1 MRRRACVVA
10 WSRPEQSLE
19 DGSRHRTALT
29 AQSIEINAEFRRALH
44 ILERTRKHL
53 LVTGR
58 AGTGK
63 STLLRYFLRSTR
75 KKTVVLAP
83 TGVAAVNVGGQTI
96 HSFFGF
102 RPDVTPDTVPR
113 VVLPGDRE
121 SVYRKLE
128 LIVIDE
134 VSMVR
139 ADLLDCVDR
148 FLRLNGPRRNRPFGG
163 VQMAFFGDLYQLPPV
178 VTGPERRALGALY
191 ETPYFYSAHALQG
204 VDLELVELEKVYR
217 QTDPVFLEI
226 LGAIRDGTVTDG
238 HLDVLNRRCVPDFE
252 PAPDELYVQLTTTNQ
267 LAQAT
272 NRAQLAKLP
281 GRLHPFEGL
290 LEGEFGHDHA
300 PAPLRLELKVGA
312 QVMLVNNDPEGRW
325 VNGTVGRVAEVL
337 GPSDDPLVVVELEDG
352 TQAEVVPYT
361 WELFSFYVE
370 GGQLRSRVVGRYT
383 QLPLMLAWAVTIHKS
398 QGKTF
403 DRVVIDVGRGA
414 FAPGQVYVALSRCR
428 TLEGIVLKRP
438 ITRKHVWVDYRIV
451 KFLTRFQYEK
461 AERALPLERRKELIE
476 QAMAAGRL
484 LRIVYLKPDGHKS
497 RRVVRPLEVG
507 EVEYMGRP
515 FLGLR
520 AFCHRR
526 GEERVFRVDRIL
538 EVEPADG

>member
-1 MRRRACVVA
+1 MEAEGRSTPQLGRRVDAR
-10 WSRPEQSLE
+10 
-19 DGSRHRTALT
+19 G
-29 AQSIEINAEFRRALH
+29 IELNAEFQRALH
-44 ILERTRKHL
+44 LLERTRKHV

-63 STLLRYFLRSTR
+63 STLLRYFLDTTR
-75 KKTVVLAP
+75 KRAVVLAP

-102 RPDVTPDTVPR
+102 RPDVTPDQVSR
-113 VVLPGDRE
+113 LPISEGRN
-121 SVYRKLE
+121 SVYRHLD
-128 LIVIDE
+128 LIVVDE

-178 VTGPERRALGALY
+178 VTGPERKALATLY
-191 ETPYFYSAHALQG
+191 DTPYFYSARVLQD

-217 QTDPVFLEI
+217 QTDPVFLEV
-226 LGAIRDGTVTDG
+226 LGAIRNGAVTDA
-238 HLDVLNRRCVPDFE
+238 HLEVLNARCRPDFE
-252 PAPDELYVQLTTTNQ
+252 PGPEELYVQLTTTNQ
-267 LAQAT
+267 LARAT
-272 NRAQLAKLP
+272 NQAQLSRLP
-281 GRLHPFEGL
+281 GRTYVFEGL
-290 LEGEFGHDHA
+290 LQGEFGHDHT

-312 QVMLVNNDPEGRW
+312 QVMMVNNDPDGRW
-325 VNGTVGRVAEVL
+325 VNGTVGRVLEVAHD
-337 GPSDDPLVVVELEDG
+337 PTEPLVVVELEG
-352 TQAEVVPYT
+352 GGQAEVVPHT

-438 ITRKHVWVDYRIV
+438 ISKKHVWVDYRIV

-461 AERALPLERRKELIE
+461 AEQALPLERRREVIE
-476 QAMAAGRL
+476 RALQAGRP
-484 LRIVYLKPDGHKS
+484 LRIVYLKPNGDKS
-497 RRVVRPLEVG
+497 RRVVWPLELG
-507 EVEYMGRP
+507 PVEYRGRE

-520 AFCHRR
+520 AFCAHR

-538 EVEPADG
+538 EMEPADE